1 MSGIRFFSI
10 FALILAS
17 LFIQKSF
24 DVSSLLEVE
33 ESISPAGKL
42 PAFQLS
48 VDIVKVTPKQKSQKT
63 FFIPFKTANF
73 TQDLLDFTEKF
84 CSSSSYFPKPSFE
97 NPSRAPPVG

>member
-1 MSGIRFFSI
+1 MPGIRFFSI

-24 DVSSLLEVE
+24 DVSFLLEGE
-33 ESISPAGKL
+33 ESISSANKL
-42 PAFQLS
+42 PSIQLS
-48 VDIVKVTPKQKSQKT
+48 VDVAKVTPKQKSQKT
-63 FFIPFKTANF
+63 FFIPFKTADF
-73 TQDLLDFTEKF
+73 AQDLLNFSEKF